1 MATIELDIINVL
13 SREAEVELELQ
24 YGIELMLITEN
35 GPAGGNPLY
44 SVQGNSTDIIKF
56 LKEWYYGPDFG
67 TEAFIMGEIKAVY
80 SNLFVS

>member
-1 MATIELDIINVL
+1 MATIELDLTNVL

-24 YGIELMLITEN
+24 YGIELVLVTEN

-44 SVQGNSTDIIKF
+44 SVQGEGADIVKF

-67 TEAFIMGEIKAVY
+67 NDAAIMGEIEDTF
-80 SNLFVS
+80 SELFVI